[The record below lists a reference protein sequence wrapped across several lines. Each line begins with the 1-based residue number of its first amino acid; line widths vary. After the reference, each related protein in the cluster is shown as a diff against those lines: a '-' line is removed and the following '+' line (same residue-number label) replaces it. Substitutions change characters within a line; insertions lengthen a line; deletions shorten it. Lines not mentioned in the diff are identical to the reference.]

1 MPPYTSLVSGF
12 SLHLYW
18 LVTAACA
25 VASVFM
31 VNSIV
36 SDPDSSR
43 RWVWLF
49 QSITPIVTVNMLGN
63 IVPVIHAG
71 ESLTVVAA
79 CSSILS
85 VPILFILYGLLLFMG
100 KTVGVFWIA
109 LLAKIS
115 LWVLGHYLIWKG
127 QKDVAAKNK
136 KRYSRVEMENVGGV

>member
-1 MPPYTSLVSGF
+1 M
-12 SLHLYW
+12 
-18 LVTAACA
+18 
-25 VASVFM
+25 
-31 VNSIV
+31 
-36 SDPDSSR
+36 
-43 RWVWLF
+43 
-49 QSITPIVTVNMLGN
+49 
-63 IVPVIHAG
+63 PVIHAG